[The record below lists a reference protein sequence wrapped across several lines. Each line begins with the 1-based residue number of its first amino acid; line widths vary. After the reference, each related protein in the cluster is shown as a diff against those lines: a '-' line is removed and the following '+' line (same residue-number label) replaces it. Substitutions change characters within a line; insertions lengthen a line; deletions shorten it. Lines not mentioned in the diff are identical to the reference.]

1 MNAKSFFTHP
11 LGIVAG
17 SVGATLLWGSAY
29 PTLKRSYEELGI
41 DGTDWFEQ
49 LLFAGYRFTLAGLLI
64 FLFMIVMREPLKFR
78 QGSSKAILSLA
89 LVQTVLQYMF
99 FYTGLSHSSG
109 VFGAVISGTITFFSI
124 IFVHMADPSDRINR
138 RKAGG
143 LLLGLAGLL
152 FLAIPKGLEL
162 GWHNAFGQGELL
174 LLGSALFAGL
184 GNLLSKRAVATLP
197 VTYVNGYQMVIGG
210 ISLIVIGGVV
220 EGFAPFHWTPLAIGL
235 LFYSAVISSAGFVLW
250 NYVMKFNSVGSTAS
264 FLFLTPVF
272 GVIMS
277 SIFLSEKVGFAIIAS
292 LTAVCCGIVLVNRK
306 SKADKER
313 LTAKSATAR

>member
-29 PTLKRSYEELGI
+29 PTLKSSYEELGI

-64 FLFMIVMREPLKFR
+64 FLFMIAIKEPLKFR
-78 QGSSKAILSLA
+78 SGSTRAVLTLA

-124 IFVHMADPSDRINR
+124 IFVHFADPTDRINR

-152 FLAIPKGLEL
+152 LLAIPKGVEL

-174 LLGSALFAGL
+174 LLGAALFAGY
-184 GNLLSKRAVATLP
+184 GNLLSKRSVSKFPVA
-197 VTYVNGYQMVIGG
+197 YVNGYQMVIGG
-210 ISLIVIGGVV
+210 LALILIGGIA
-220 EGFAPFHWTPLAIGL
+220 EGFAPFQWTTKAIVL
-235 LFYSAVISSAGFVLW
+235 LFYSALISSAGFVLW
-250 NYVMKFNSVGSTAS
+250 NYVMKYNSVGSTAS

-277 SIFLSEKVGFAIIAS
+277 ALFLREEVGIAVIAS

-306 SKADKER
+306 AKKEKEQ
-313 LTAKSATAR
+313 LAAKSATVR

>member
-64 FLFMIVMREPLKFR
+64 FLFMLLLREPLKFR
-78 QGSSKAILSLA
+78 QGSMKAILSLA
-89 LVQTVLQYMF
+89 VVQTVLQYMF

-124 IFVHMADPSDRINR
+124 IFVSIADPSDRINR

-152 FLAIPKGLEL
+152 LLAIPKGVEH
-162 GWHNAFGQGELL
+162 GWASAFGQGELL
-174 LLGSALFAGL
+174 LLAAALFAGY
-184 GNLLSKRAVATLP
+184 GNLLSKRAVSRLP
-197 VTYVNGYQMVIGG
+197 VTYVNGYQMLIGG
-210 ISLIVIGGVV
+210 LALIIIGGVV
-220 EGFAPFHWTPLAIGL
+220 EGFAPFHWTPVAIAL

-250 NYVMKFNSVGSTAS
+250 NYVMKYNSVGSTAS

-277 SIFLSEKVGFAIIAS
+277 AIFLSEEVGLAVIAS

-306 SKADKER
+306 TKADKDQ
-313 LTAKSATAR
+313 LAAKSAAAR

>member
-1 MNAKSFFTHP
+1 MHAKSFFTHP
-11 LGIVAG
+11 LGIVVG

-64 FLFMIVMREPLKFR
+64 FLFMLLKREPLQFR

-124 IFVHMADPSDRINR
+124 IFVHFADPGDRIVR
-138 RKAGG
+138 RKAAG
-143 LLLGLAGLL
+143 LLLGFVGLL
-152 FLAIPKGLEL
+152 LLAIPKGMEL
-162 GWHNAFGQGELL
+162 GWHHAFGSGELL
-174 LLGSALFAGL
+174 LLGAALFAGY
-184 GNLLSKRAVATLP
+184 GNLLSKRAVSRFS
-197 VTYVNGYQMVIGG
+197 VTYVNGYQMVLGG
-210 ISLIVIGGVV
+210 LALIVIGGVV
-220 EGFAPFHWTPLAIGL
+220 EGFAPFQWTSTAVVL

-250 NYVMKFNSVGSTAS
+250 NYVMKYNSVGSTAS

-277 SIFLSEKVGFAIIAS
+277 AIFLNEEVGFMVTAS

-306 SKADKER
+306 SKGNKGR
-313 LTAKSATAR
+313 LAAKSAAAR